1 MEPKRR
7 RSVHEGVS
15 KAAQEFQL
23 ARVALSAGVCRRGCV
38 RNRLW
43 QADLAGWAVPSADG
57 SGFGDVSR
65 DASAAVCNISRN
77 ANENG
82 ERWKRIVT
90 LAGLYFAF
98 AYYLFMLYCFLF
110 AGGRADYDYSYN
122 PINWIPF
129 QQIFAHF
136 ANGDSFGNLA
146 FLVLGYLKNAA
157 LFVPLGFFLP
167 FTGKR
172 MKHLG
177 LVTMVS
183 FLLIIAVELTQYWTK
198 AGFFDVDD
206 VICNLLGVVCGYG
219 ISRLYIIQEI
229 LRFVTNT
236 QRRYLA
242 RQRNESERD
251 IE

>member
-1 MEPKRR
+1 MK
-7 RSVHEGVS
+7 VFL
-15 KAAQEFQL
+15 KQL
-23 ARVALSAGVCRRGCV
+23 KSFNWRALLCLLGFAVAGVFAIDYG
-38 RNRLW
+38 RLIW
-43 QADLAGWAVPSADG
+43 LDGLFLPPTDLVSATFLVMLPLLFATYHG
-57 SGFGDVSR
+57 TR
-65 DASAAVCNISRN
+65 MK
-77 ANENG
+77 NG

-183 FLLIIAVELTQYWTK
+183 FLLIIAVELTQYWMKT
-198 AGFFDVDD
+198 GFFDVDD